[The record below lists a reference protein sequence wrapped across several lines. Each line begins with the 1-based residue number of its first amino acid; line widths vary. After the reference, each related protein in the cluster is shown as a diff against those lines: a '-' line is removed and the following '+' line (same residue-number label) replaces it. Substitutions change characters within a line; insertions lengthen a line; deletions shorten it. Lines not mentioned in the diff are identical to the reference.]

1 MNMKKIKESIRARII
16 HLLGGVTREENVSS
30 NIQYLYFGSLTRV
43 RRIRNYLDLMNGMP
57 AEEWCKAAYN
67 YIVRIEKELGEKTVE
82 KEEE

>member
-1 MNMKKIKESIRARII
+1 MNMKKIKERVRARLI
-16 HLLGGVTREENVSS
+16 HILSGVTREENMSS

-43 RRIRNYLDLMNGMP
+43 RRIRQYLDLMNGMP
-57 AEEWCKAAYN
+57 AEDWCKMAYN